1 MSLGGTDMV
10 SKNNHQFYQQKHAER
25 KQRWGI
31 RKLSVGVA
39 SVLLGTTFMLYG
51 NHAVSAD
58 TVPTTTP
65 TDATVQTDSNVAD
78 HQGSEATLRTTPD
91 KEKTVATTTNA
102 EEKVVATNT
111 QDTTQDKDKQT
122 NANETT
128 QNTTNVDKKD
138 PEVTPTN
145 DAKTPATKNTTNVGN
160 EVTPANGATPL
171 KKFVRAAL
179 LVRKAEKTDPTTSNN
194 STSLP
199 MSNQDIKLDSQPM
212 LTEIINKPKDNW
224 VYKNMKWWPKASTE
238 EVKEILKKHTTD
250 DDSGRYYFA
259 GAANYNE
266 SYHVVY
272 LLARSNNLNDNNL
285 YVTILHT
292 ETGNIQEEVVAPGK
306 SKKV

>member
-51 NHAVSAD
+51 NHAVLAD

-65 TDATVQTDSNVAD
+65 TGATVQTDSNVAD
-78 HQGSEATLRTTPD
+78 HQGSEVPFR
-91 KEKTVATTTNA
+91 TTTNA

-128 QNTTNVDKKD
+128 QDTTNVDKKD

-145 DAKTPATKNTTNVGN
+145 DAKTPTTQKTTDVGN
-160 EVTPANGATPL
+160 EVTPANDATTPATQQTTA
-171 KKFVRAAL
+171 KSARRL
-179 LVRKAEKTDPTTSNN
+179 LVMKEA

-212 LTEIINKPKDNW
+212 LTEIINKPTDNW
-224 VYKNMKWWPKASTE
+224 VYNNLKWYQDTSTE
-238 EVKEILKKHTTD
+238 KVKEILQNHTAND
-250 DDSGRYYFA
+250 ESGRYYFA
-259 GAANYNE
+259 GVAN
-266 SYHVVY
+266 
-272 LLARSNNLNDNNL
+272 
-285 YVTILHT
+285 
-292 ETGNIQEEVVAPGK
+292 
-306 SKKV
+306 